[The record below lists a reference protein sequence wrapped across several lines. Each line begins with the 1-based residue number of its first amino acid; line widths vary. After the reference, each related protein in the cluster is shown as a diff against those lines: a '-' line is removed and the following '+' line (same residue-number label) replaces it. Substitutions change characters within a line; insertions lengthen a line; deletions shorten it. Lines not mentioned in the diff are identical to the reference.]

1 MTTDA
6 EQEILQSLKHNI
18 IVNVLDG
25 AFFGMALGFA
35 SFVTVLPLFVS
46 AMTSSAILIGL
57 IPAIHTIGWQLP
69 QVFTARRVARQRRY
83 KPMVLAWTI
92 QERLPFLGLAL
103 TAWYASRLGGS
114 VTLALTF
121 GLLIWQGLGG
131 GFTATAWQSLV
142 GKIIPLR
149 RRGTFF
155 GLQAS
160 AADLLA
166 SLSAIIAGFILEQ
179 RGDSSGF
186 ALCFLLAFIS
196 LGFSWFFLAQTHEPE
211 RAAQEMAARPGEFW
225 SGLGNILRRD
235 ANFRW
240 FLVARSLSQLAIMGW
255 AFYTVFAVEQHGVS
269 KLSAGWMTATLLAVK
284 IVANPV
290 MGWLSDHWSHKA
302 TMEFG
307 LGAAALSAL
316 LAYRAP
322 GQEWFYLVFALAGV
336 ADGAIWTVALSM
348 TLGFGSETER
358 PAYIGLAN
366 TLIAPANILAPFL
379 GGWLAQLAGYP
390 AAFLVSAVGG
400 LAAALVFQFQ
410 VRDPVEGVRLAVR
423 SYPGD

>member
-1 MTTDA
+1 MTDSI
-6 EQEILQSLKHNI
+6 ESELLRSLKHNM

-35 SFVTVLPLFVS
+35 SFVTVLPLYVS

-69 QVFTARRVARQRRY
+69 QVFTARRVSKQRRY
-83 KPMVLAWTI
+83 KPMVLAFTI
-92 QERLPFLGLAL
+92 HERLPFLGLAL
-103 TAWYASRLGGS
+103 TAWYATKLGNDT
-114 VTLALTF
+114 TLALTY

-131 GFTATAWQSLV
+131 GFTATGWQSLI
-142 GKIIPLR
+142 GKIIPSRL
-149 RRGTFF
+149 RGTFF

-160 AADLLA
+160 AADVLA
-166 SLSAIIAGFILEQ
+166 SLSAVIAGFILEKH
-179 RGDSSGF
+179 GDGRGF
-186 ALCFLLAFIS
+186 ALCFLLAFIAM
-196 LGFSWFFLAQTHEPE
+196 GISWFFIALTREPE
-211 RAAQEMAARPGEFW
+211 RSIPEVSARPVEFW
-225 SGLGNILRRD
+225 TGIGNILRRD

-255 AFYTVFAVEQHGVS
+255 AFYTVFAVDQQGAS
-269 KLSAGWMTATLLAVK
+269 KLSAGWMTAVLLAVK
-284 IVANPV
+284 IISNPV

-302 TMEFG
+302 TMELG
-307 LGAAALSAL
+307 LGAATLSAL
-316 LAYRAP
+316 LAYWAP
-322 GQEWFYLVFALAGV
+322 SPGWFYLVFALAGI

-348 TLGFGSETER
+348 TLGFGNEAER

-379 GGWLAQLAGYP
+379 GGWLAELAGYP
-390 AAFLVSAVGG
+390 AAFLFSAVGG
-400 LAAALVFQFQ
+400 VAAALIFQFQ
-410 VRDPVEGVRLAVR
+410 VRDPIERVRLEIQ

>member
-1 MTTDA
+1 MTDST
-6 EQEILQSLKHNI
+6 EQEVLQSLKHNM

-35 SFVTVLPLFVS
+35 SFVTVLPLYVS

-69 QVFTARRVARQRRY
+69 QIFTARSVSSQSRI
-83 KPMVLAWTI
+83 KPMILIMTI
-92 QERLPFLGLAL
+92 NERLPFLGLAL
-103 TAWYASRLGGS
+103 TAWYAAKLGNDT
-114 VTLALTF
+114 TLALTF

-131 GFTATAWQSLV
+131 GFTATGWQSLI
-142 GKIIPLR
+142 GKIIPAH

-160 AADLLA
+160 AADVLA
-166 SLSAIIAGFILEQ
+166 SLSAIIAGVILER
-179 RGDSSGF
+179 RGGTSGF
-186 ALCFLLAFIS
+186 ALCFLLAFIAM
-196 LGFSWFFLAQTHEPE
+196 GISWFCLALTREPKRSIPE
-211 RAAQEMAARPGEFW
+211 VSTRPVEFW
-225 SGLGNILRRD
+225 TGLGNILRRD

-255 AFYTVFAVEQHGVS
+255 AFYTVYAVDQQGAS
-269 KLSAGWMTATLLAVK
+269 KLSAGWMTAVLLGVK
-284 IVANPV
+284 IIANPV

-302 TMEFG
+302 TMELG

-316 LAYRAP
+316 VAYWAP
-322 GQEWFYLVFALAGV
+322 GPMWFYLVFALAGV

-348 TLGFGSETER
+348 TLGFGDEAER

-379 GGWLAQLAGYP
+379 GGWLAELAGYP
-390 AAFLVSAVGG
+390 AAFLFSAIGG

-410 VRDPVEGVRLAVR
+410 VRDPGKQAKFAVG
-423 SYPGD
+423 SLQVD

>member
-1 MTTDA
+1 MTDSI
-6 EQEILQSLKHNI
+6 ESELLRSLKHNM

-35 SFVTVLPLFVS
+35 SFVTVLPLYVS

-69 QVFTARRVARQRRY
+69 QVFTARRVSKQRRY
-83 KPMVLAWTI
+83 KPMVLAFTI
-92 QERLPFLGLAL
+92 HERLPFLGLAL
-103 TAWYASRLGGS
+103 TAWYATKLGNDT
-114 VTLALTF
+114 TLALTY

-131 GFTATAWQSLV
+131 GFTATGWQSLI
-142 GKIIPLR
+142 GKIIPSRL
-149 RRGTFF
+149 RGTFF

-160 AADLLA
+160 AADVLA
-166 SLSAIIAGFILEQ
+166 SLSAVIAGFILEKH
-179 RGDSSGF
+179 GDGRGF
-186 ALCFLLAFIS
+186 ALCFLLAFIAM
-196 LGFSWFFLAQTHEPE
+196 GISWFFIALTREPE
-211 RAAQEMAARPGEFW
+211 RSITEVSARPVEFW
-225 SGLGNILRRD
+225 TGIGNILRRD

-255 AFYTVFAVEQHGVS
+255 AFYTVFAVDQQGAS
-269 KLSAGWMTATLLAVK
+269 KLSAGWMTAVLLAVK
-284 IVANPV
+284 IISNPV

-302 TMEFG
+302 TMELG
-307 LGAAALSAL
+307 LVAATLSAL
-316 LAYRAP
+316 LAYWAP
-322 GQEWFYLVFALAGV
+322 SPGWFYLVFALAGI

-348 TLGFGSETER
+348 TLGFGNEAER

-379 GGWLAQLAGYP
+379 GGWLAELAGYP
-390 AAFLVSAVGG
+390 AAFLFSAVGG
-400 LAAALVFQFQ
+400 VAAALIFQFQ
-410 VRDPVEGVRLAVR
+410 VRDPIERVRLEIQ